1 MLLFVILDK
10 HIRNRLNYTT
20 VKGKRSM
27 KDWKNKE
34 VIGGLVVIILLGA
47 VALFLLVRREM
58 RDSSAKS
65 EVALENTQNGGSP
78 LEQPQTVT
86 ETENQPLEAEPK
98 TEPNEPAQSK
108 AEENLLQVEPAK
120 AGEAVAEKQQL
131 YRILGEEKYRP
142 ATMIERREEDG
153 QLKELF
159 EYWDAYK
166 LEAVDDLVHL
176 ERVKAI
182 SAQLDGT
189 NNFYYYGGVDSLGRP
204 SGSGLAVYGNNTYYC
219 GEWKEGLRSGDG
231 MWLQVAIYEEDNAEL
246 NLGVVEHL
254 YNGRWSR
261 DLPNGQGQEH
271 FSYDYGILNQK
282 GRTIANVIG
291 EFKDGYYNGE
301 MYVMTT
307 DNSGSTSDW
316 NGTCKKGVWDIVME
330 GSTTKGIWRSTEEN
344 EHREY
349 AYHYIFPEENV
360 NQGIY
365 GLKK

>member
-1 MLLFVILDK
+1 M
-10 HIRNRLNYTT
+10 R
-20 VKGKRSM
+20 
-27 KDWKNKE
+27 DWKSKE
-34 VIGGLVVIILLGA
+34 VIAGLVVIILLGIT
-47 VALFLLVRREM
+47 ALFLLIRREM
-58 RDSSAKS
+58 KNPPTRS
-65 EVALENTQNGGSP
+65 EVAAEDLQNGGAGEGT
-78 LEQPQTVT
+78 LQKQT
-86 ETENQPLEAEPK
+86 EGAEGIQNQPLPQETQQENTAAQQGKEEA
-98 TEPNEPAQSK
+98 
-108 AEENLLQVEPAK
+108 LLQVEPAQT
-120 AGEAVAEKQQL
+120 GEAVSEKAQL
-131 YRILGEEKYRP
+131 YQILGEEKYRP
-142 ATMIERREEDG
+142 ATMIERKEEDG

-176 ERVKAI
+176 ERIKAI

-189 NNFYYYGGVDSLGRP
+189 NHFYYYGAVDSLGRP
-204 SGSGLAVYGNNTYYC
+204 SGKGLAVYGNNTYYC
-219 GEWKEGLRSGDG
+219 GEWKEGLRSGQG
-231 MWLQVAIYEEDNAEL
+231 MWLQVAIYDDSNAEL
-246 NLGVVEHL
+246 NRGVIEHL

-291 EFKDGYYNGE
+291 EFKDGYYNGD
-301 MYVMTT
+301 MYIMTT

-316 NGTCKKGVWDIVME
+316 NGSCKKGVWDIVLE

-344 EHREY
+344 EHRDY

-360 NQGIY
+360 NQGVY